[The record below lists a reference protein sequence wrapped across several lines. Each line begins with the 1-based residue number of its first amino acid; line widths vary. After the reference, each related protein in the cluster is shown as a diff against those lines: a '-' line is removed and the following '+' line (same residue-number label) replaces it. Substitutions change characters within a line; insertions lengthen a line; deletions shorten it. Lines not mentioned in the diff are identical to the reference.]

1 MQLRIDDRMENET
14 IRETT
19 EEDEM
24 TQMSEFKQLEQ
35 DAYGIPIEVY
45 EGYDGASSSIH
56 KNSNFE

>member
-1 MQLRIDDRMENET
+1 MENET

-35 DAYGIPIEVY
+35 VPYGIPIEVY